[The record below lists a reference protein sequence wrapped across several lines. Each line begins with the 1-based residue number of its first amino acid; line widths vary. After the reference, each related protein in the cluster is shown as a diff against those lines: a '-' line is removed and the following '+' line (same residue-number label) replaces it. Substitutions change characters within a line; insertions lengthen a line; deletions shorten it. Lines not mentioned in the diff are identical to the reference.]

1 MNKKFST
8 LVASLLLTS
17 AFSVYSV
24 DAKPMLATPT
34 QVETRAAAADV
45 EEAVEF
51 PNALPTFSGTAADEG
66 RKVLPGFMNNAR
78 IFLAGYSTNPNA
90 TDDVRFLT
98 FTNNEVKPASYAF
111 TSKEDFYWSYIGGQ
125 LINNAGQDFTVAG
138 ISEYMEIVPLTKSG
152 EPTQFFAIA
161 TRANGGDIQYVQY
174 NATTQAFELGSQVP
188 SYDNAALANAAIFC
202 TIEAEYNTELAGGT
216 LNKELGGG
224 FNLSISSLIDET
236 ATVIDADVF
245 AGKLTAYDSNTN
257 AVSLDETAVSPDWY
271 YLKNAA
277 GKYIVFEKDSRYT
290 SDGIADEGHFK
301 LVDNIDF
308 TTQQAFFQV
317 YKSDNDSG
325 DVIVR
330 VADTK
335 RGSNIRRFY
344 IANTR
349 GTFALFTSPE
359 GYSP

>member
-17 AFSVYSV
+17 AFSVYTV

-236 ATVIDADVF
+236 T
-245 AGKLTAYDSNTN
+245 L
-257 AVSLDETAVSPDWY
+257 
-271 YLKNAA
+271 
-277 GKYIVFEKDSRYT
+277 
-290 SDGIADEGHFK
+290 
-301 LVDNIDF
+301 
-308 TTQQAFFQV
+308 
-317 YKSDNDSG
+317 
-325 DVIVR
+325 
-330 VADTK
+330 
-335 RGSNIRRFY
+335 
-344 IANTR
+344 
-349 GTFALFTSPE
+349 
-359 GYSP
+359 